1 MSANAVN
8 LNTQTLSEVAV
19 NTQTGSEVAVNTQ
32 TGTEVAVNTQTESEL
47 DRRRRK
53 KRRNSF
59 LHKRQKARKDAAHA
73 SMIKSKMRQKFYK
86 DRGALG

>member
-8 LNTQTLSEVAV
+8 LNTQTGSEVAVNTQTESEVAV

-32 TGTEVAVNTQTESEL
+32 TESEV
-47 DRRRRK
+47 DKKKKK

-59 LHKRQKARKDAAHA
+59 L
-73 SMIKSKMRQKFYK
+73 KMRQKAAREAAHARRIKGKMRNKYYAA
-86 DRGALG
+86 RGALG